1 MVPSPPPADGT
12 IAAMISVDEA
22 QSAVLSRTP
31 TLGVETVSLAEARD
45 RVLRAAVV
53 SDRDLPP
60 FDRAA
65 MDGFAVR
72 SVDVTAPGIRLSITG
87 EVRAGAWPEGAV
99 GAGEAFRIMTG
110 APLPRGADAVV
121 QVERTRPA
129 AAESGVIAGVFI
141 DAVPSSGQNFVPR
154 GSEAATGTELLPSG
168 LRLGGAHLAV
178 LASVGVTEVT
188 VAHRPRVAVIVTGDE
203 VVDPSTAP
211 TAAQIRN
218 ANGPAL
224 VAAIAEAGGEA
235 VEFGVVPDDA
245 EATRAAIARALD
257 GTYDAI
263 VLSGGV
269 SAGDFDFVEPAL
281 AALGVV
287 AHVTAVRVKPGA
299 PFVFATR
306 GDVLVFGLPGN
317 PVSAQVTFELFARPS
332 LLRLQG
338 AVAVHRPTLRAVLDA
353 PLANRSGRRNF
364 LPVSARFDEGVL
376 RARPV
381 RTQGSGDIAAHAQAN
396 GFAVLEPEQTAAAAG
411 DTVSIYPLPAL
422 LEV

>member
-22 QSAVLSRTP
+22 QAAVLSRTP
-31 TLGVETVSLAEARD
+31 TLGVETTPLAEARG
-45 RVLRAAVV
+45 RVLRAPVV

-65 MDGFAVR
+65 MDGFALR
-72 SVDVTAPGIRLSITG
+72 SADVTAPGVRLAIAG
-87 EVRAGAWPEGAV
+87 EVRAGAWPDRAV
-99 GAGEAFRIMTG
+99 GAREAFRIMTG
-110 APLPRGADAVV
+110 APVPRGADAVV

-129 AAESGVIAGVFI
+129 AAEPGAAAGVLI
-141 DAVPSSGQNFVPR
+141 EAVPSPGQNFVPR
-154 GSEAATGTELLPSG
+154 GSEARAGSGLLPAG
-168 LRLGGAHLAV
+168 VRIGGAHLAV
-178 LASVGVTEVT
+178 LASVGVAEVT
-188 VAHRPRVAVIVTGDE
+188 VARRPRVAVIVTGDE
-203 VVDPSTAP
+203 VVDPSVTPAD
-211 TAAQIRN
+211 AQIRN

-224 VAAIAEAGGEA
+224 AAAIAEAGGEA
-235 VEFGVVPDDA
+235 VDFGIVPDDA
-245 EATRAAIARALD
+245 AATRAAIARALD
-257 GTYDAI
+257 GDFDAL

-281 AALGVV
+281 AALGVT

-306 GDVLVFGLPGN
+306 GDTLVFGLPGN

-338 AVAVHRPTLRAVLDA
+338 ARDIHRPALRAVLEG

-364 LPVSARFDEGVL
+364 LPVSVRFEEGAL

-396 GFAVLEPEQTAAAAG
+396 GLAVLEPEQTAAAAG
-411 DTVSIYPLPAL
+411 DTVSLYPLPAL